1 MPCWRRAAAAA
12 FSGDPAFLDSAYA
25 QVQSDV
31 GVVGTVALLTSLA
44 ALSVHVI
51 RQCRDAGRRTDWAAC
66 GVLGVALVD
75 WIGRS
80 TLASY
85 TTGFLTLYVLGLLIG
100 AGTEQQRRGRVLPSR
115 RGEVRPDRSAVPGR
129 PA

>member
-1 MPCWRRAAAAA
+1 MMTATSWPVRAPSAWNWPIRQHNSAPGLMPCWRRAAAAA

-66 GVLGVALVD
+66 GVLGV
-75 WIGRS
+75 
-80 TLASY
+80 
-85 TTGFLTLYVLGLLIG
+85 
-100 AGTEQQRRGRVLPSR
+100 
-115 RGEVRPDRSAVPGR
+115 
-129 PA
+129 